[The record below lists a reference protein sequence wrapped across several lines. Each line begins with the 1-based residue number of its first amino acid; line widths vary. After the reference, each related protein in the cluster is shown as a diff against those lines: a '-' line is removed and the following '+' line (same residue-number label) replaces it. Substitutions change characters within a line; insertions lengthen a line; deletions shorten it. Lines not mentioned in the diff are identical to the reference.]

1 MTNSETAF
9 DSLLVRLN
17 SGDWSAAE
25 VVFQRFEPYLRMIVR
40 RQISGA
46 MQSKFNSSD
55 IVQSVWVDLL
65 QGFRKGRW
73 KFDDVGHLQAFLVK
87 VTQNRFLDRI
97 RQQRTPLQHERA
109 LTVADESQIA
119 HDRTPRASQE
129 VRLVELWSEIT
140 KTCSEP
146 HRVLLELKRQGKSLG
161 EIAAQTGYHES
172 SIRRILYDLARQ
184 FVANHSSNKRSLN

>member
-1 MTNSETAF
+1 MTTSDTSL

-25 VVFQRFEPYLRMIVR
+25 IVFRRFEPYLRMIVR

-55 IVQSVWVDLL
+55 IVQSVWADLL
-65 QGFRKGRW
+65 QGFRNGRW
-73 KFDDVGHLQAFLVK
+73 RFEDVGHLQAFLVK
-87 VTQNRFLDRI
+87 ATQNRFLDRV
-97 RQQRTPLQHERA
+97 RQQRTPLEHERA
-109 LTVADESQIA
+109 LTATDESQIPHNRA
-119 HDRTPRASQE
+119 PRASQE

-146 HRVLLELKRQGKSLG
+146 HRVLLELKRQGKSLS

-184 FVANHSSNKRSLN
+184 FVANNGPDKR